1 MGQPLNVGIIGCG
14 TIVAAYLATFPKLKA
29 VKVIAAADIDAARAE
44 AVAQQHPSV
53 RALSVAKL
61 LADDQVDV
69 VLNLTI
75 PVAHAEIALQ
85 AIDAGKS
92 VYNEKPLAA
101 TTREGRTVLDAAAAA
116 DVRVCCA
123 PDTVLGTGI

>member
-14 TIVAAYLATFPKLKA
+14 TIVKAYLATFPKLKA
-29 VKVIAAADIDAARAE
+29 VHVVAAADIDAARAE
-44 AVAQQHPSV
+44 AVAQQHAGV
-53 RALSVAKL
+53 RALSVAEL

-85 AIDAGKS
+85 AIGAGKS

-101 TTREGRTVLDAAAAA
+101 TTRTMARSIGSATAT
-116 DVRVCCA
+116 A
-123 PDTVLGTGI
+123 PRR